1 MKYSPPENFE
11 KIANPEFSYLDTLMF
26 MVVSNFSE
34 DENDLVSEIYA
45 ILEIEFPDDTF
56 DKRTIC
62 HQWRRSGHSYHTA
75 GISIPADIMAEPEWQ
90 KQFRGIRPAGT
101 RQNVSA

>member
-1 MKYSPPENFE
+1 
-11 KIANPEFSYLDTLMF
+11 MF
-26 MVVSNFSE
+26 MEVSNFSE

-62 HQWRRSGHSYHTA
+62 NQWR
-75 GISIPADIMAEPEWQ
+75 
-90 KQFRGIRPAGT
+90 
-101 RQNVSA
+101 NVRAIIELRRNLVI